1 MLALAQVRGL
11 RGVYV
16 SDRDGVP
23 ILSHSSLQPSIS
35 PLRYM
40 GVRVRMRA
48 ASVSQG
54 AACVSTRGACAR
66 MTAAHQDAVRV

>member
-40 GVRVRMRA
+40 GVRVRMRQLR
-48 ASVSQG
+48 S
-54 AACVSTRGACAR
+54 AR
-66 MTAAHQDAVRV
+66 ERPA